1 MNSLLSVTI
10 IYLPCTLI
18 NIGPL
23 QVSLVKEIF
32 QPQLVNLVFQV
43 YTAPN
48 TEI

>member
-1 MNSLLSVTI
+1 MHSLPSVTI

-32 QPQLVNLVFQV
+32 RPQLVNLVFQV
-43 YTAPN
+43 YSAPH
-48 TEI
+48 TEV